1 MTAMNLSPKN
11 VWRSLVLVAFGLTV
25 GLVAAFPARPT
36 SNVHAQGQSGL
47 VLAFYYAWYSPD
59 SFGPG
64 RTPFQPA
71 QTYFSTDGGTIQR
84 HVSEAQ
90 SAGIDGFV
98 QSWYGP
104 QVENN
109 QTEPNFQTLLNI
121 ASASGFRAA
130 VDFEVASPFFASNQ
144 DRIAALQTLL
154 ATHATHPAYLRV
166 DGKPVIFFWANWLL
180 TPGEWVAIRE
190 AVDPGRSTIW
200 IAEGGST
207 EYLGSF
213 DGLHLYNTAWSA
225 SPAQTAASWAAN
237 TRAAAATYGGFKYW
251 VATAMPGWDDT
262 LLGRGDSAFRKDRQ
276 DGAFYQSSFS
286 GAAASAPDMLI
297 ITSFNEWAEGSQIEP
312 SVEHGRFYLDLTAQ
326 LVGAYK
332 SGSLAVVPPPAP
344 PPAQEP
350 SPATTTPAGDGEG
363 AVVATA
369 AATNIPG
376 PTATATITPT
386 ATATATPVVMPTA
399 MPDGR
404 IEYEV
409 ASGDTLLTIAD
420 RFDLRLNDLLAYNTL
435 ESTSLLSVGQPLII
449 GYEIF
454 PDGSRPVSG
463 FPEARRLDDG
473 NIIHTISAGQTLS
486 DISVIYN
493 LTLEQIYTLNGIEPG
508 SILQVGQA
516 IIVGQEPRAEATG
529 ASSLDLAGALE
540 ATSTPAPVVE
550 VQPTIAPPT
559 ATTTSTATPTATA
572 AVVAQSEPEP
582 TALPD
587 AEPPPAVQVAEPD
600 EEPLDFG
607 IWPFALLFLGSAVL
621 GVGLWLVLMRRR

>member
-1 MTAMNLSPKN
+1 MTCMNLTRKG
-11 VWRSLVLVAFGLTV
+11 VWRPLVLMALGLTV
-25 GLVAAFPARPT
+25 CLMTALPALPGST
-36 SNVHAQGQSGL
+36 VHAQGQSGL

-71 QTYFSTDGGTIQR
+71 QPYFSTDAGTIQR

-109 QTEPNFQTLLNI
+109 QTESNFQTLLNI

-130 VDFEVASPFFASNQ
+130 VDFEVGSPFFASNQ

-180 TPGEWVAIRE
+180 TPGEWSAIRE

-225 SPAQTAASWAAN
+225 SPSSTAASWAAN
-237 TRAAAATYGGFKYW
+237 TRAAATTYGSFKYW

-262 LLGRGDSAFRKDRQ
+262 LLGRGSAAFRKDRQ
-276 DGAFYQSSFS
+276 DGAFYQASFS

-312 SVEHGRFYLDLTAQ
+312 STEHGRFYLDLTAQ

-350 SPATTTPAGDGEG
+350 QPEATDEVGTGAGP
-363 AVVATA
+363 A
-369 AATNIPG
+369 AATASATGTPG
-376 PTATATITPT
+376 PTATPTIAPT
-386 ATATATPVVMPTA
+386 ATPTATPVVMPTA
-399 MPDGR
+399 NPDGR

-409 ASGDTLLTIAD
+409 VSGDTLLTIAD
-420 RFDLRLNDLLAYNTL
+420 RFGLRINDLLAFNSL
-435 ESTSLLSVGQPLII
+435 EPTSLLSIGQALII

-454 PDGSRPVSG
+454 PDGSRPVAG
-463 FPEARRLDDG
+463 FPEARLLEDG
-473 NIIHTISAGQTLS
+473 NIVHTISAGQTLS
-486 DISVIYN
+486 DIGVIYN
-493 LTLEQIYTLNGIEPG
+493 LTLDQLYSLNGLEPG
-508 SILQVGQA
+508 AILQVGQT
-516 IIVGQEPRAEATG
+516 IIVGQQPRPEATG
-529 ASSLDLAGALE
+529 ASSLDLAGAVE
-540 ATSTPAPVVE
+540 PTQTPAPVVE
-550 VQPTIAPPT
+550 APPT
-559 ATTTSTATPTATA
+559 RVPATLTTAPTLAPTTA
-572 AVVAQSEPEP
+572 AVALSTAAPVEVTPTSAAPDPELQA
-582 TALPD
+582 TVD
-587 AEPPPAVQVAEPD
+587 
-600 EEPLDFG
+600 EPLDFG
-607 IWPFALLFLGSAVL
+607 MWPFALLFLSSTVL